1 MDSNLKA
8 LKVID
13 LRAILSKASV
23 PFPAKANKQDLIARI
38 VASQQATQ
46 IYYQLHPDKY
56 LSFFLSFCLV
66 EQVVSSPDP
75 PQPTPPPPPPLDTP
89 KDEEAEKRRQRAARF
104 GIPIVQPPKPGAKS
118 LPDDSEKLK
127 ARASRFGI
135 STVTE
140 PIDAEEAERRRKRAE
155 RFGIVS

>member
-1 MDSNLKA
+1 MIGRGENHVTGHTDRHTLPFMDSNLKA

-38 VASQQATQ
+38 IASQQATQ

-66 EQVVSSPDP
+66 FLTFLLKDSHLLYAYFFTFINPFL
-75 PQPTPPPPPPLDTP
+75 PLGFRLS
-89 KDEEAEKRRQRAARF
+89 K
-104 GIPIVQPPKPGAKS
+104 
-118 LPDDSEKLK
+118 
-127 ARASRFGI
+127 
-135 STVTE
+135 
-140 PIDAEEAERRRKRAE
+140 
-155 RFGIVS
+155 